1 MKFFFSWV
9 SQSRALNKEQCPI
22 YWRVVLMMIRLAL
35 CSLNVVGMYLKFDFR
50 CWCTICFFVVWLC
63 PVPICTCYRPRVGW
77 FTVVSWRNNNYTLCA
92 RDIFLLVSL
101 FGFKL
106 NILAKQLTLAL
117 LEKKIIKVW
126 KWRENFLTTRFC
138 V

>member
-1 MKFFFSWV
+1 MYRPSYLLLLSVWGGGRGADAPKIGMKYFFSWV

-50 CWCTICFFVVWLC
+50 CRCTICFLSFDFVQCQYVHATDL
-63 PVPICTCYRPRVGW
+63 GLGDLL
-77 FTVVSWRNNNYTLCA
+77 SSLGRNKNYTLCA

-106 NILAKQLTLAL
+106 NILVK
-117 LEKKIIKVW
+117 
-126 KWRENFLTTRFC
+126 
-138 V
+138 

>member
-1 MKFFFSWV
+1 MYRPSYLLLLSVWGGGRGADAPKIGMKFFFSWV
-9 SQSRALNKEQCPI
+9 SQSRALKSSVQ
-22 YWRVVLMMIRLAL
+22 YTGVLFSWWLDIAL

-50 CWCTICFFVVWLC
+50 CRCTICFFVVWLC

-77 FTVVSWRNNNYTLCA
+77 FTVVSWRNKNYTLCA

-106 NILAKQLTLAL
+106 NILVK
-117 LEKKIIKVW
+117 
-126 KWRENFLTTRFC
+126 
-138 V
+138 